1 MAHFQGITEKSQIGC
16 NSTAYHF
23 FLTIIFDLTIAI
35 EVGLVIACILFMRR
49 VMETTEISVIKDEI
63 DPNDELDI
71 AVREEHLII
80 PAGVEVYE
88 INGPYFSASQPNL
101 KRQWHNWA
109 TVPKYASYVCVKF
122 HLSIQPVFIT

>member
-1 MAHFQGITEKSQIGC
+1 MAYIQSIAEDPKSDVTVLLIT
-16 NSTAYHF
+16 F

-71 AVREEHLII
+71 AVMRR
-80 PAGVEVYE
+80 
-88 INGPYFSASQPNL
+88 ASE
-101 KRQWHNWA
+101 
-109 TVPKYASYVCVKF
+109 
-122 HLSIQPVFIT
+122 